1 MTLTVRLNL
10 KYLSITLFITG
21 VLWAYICL
29 GLVSA
34 PLRFFFCEPNFTGP
48 FGSFLEFLL
57 CVGLCINAIVGYWIW
72 WGWLR
77 HFRSRTLSKNFFMIS
92 LIHHFIWLVFGLVV
106 IVKLDA
112 MNWPVSWIFLIWVG
126 LNIILSISYISKVRL
141 RGIKGSN
148 KRKHVNL

>member
-1 MTLTVRLNL
+1 
-10 KYLSITLFITG
+10 
-21 VLWAYICL
+21 
-29 GLVSA
+29 
-34 PLRFFFCEPNFTGP
+34 
-48 FGSFLEFLL
+48 
-57 CVGLCINAIVGYWIW
+57 
-72 WGWLR
+72 
-77 HFRSRTLSKNFFMIS
+77 MIS